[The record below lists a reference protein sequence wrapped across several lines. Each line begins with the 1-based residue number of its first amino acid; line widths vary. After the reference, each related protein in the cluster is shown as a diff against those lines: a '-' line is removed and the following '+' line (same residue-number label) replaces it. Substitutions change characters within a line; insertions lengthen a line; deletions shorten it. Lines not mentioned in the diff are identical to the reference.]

1 MLSSH
6 SGSIIMFPLV
16 SGGRE
21 EVSLQEPCF
30 FIYYLSV
37 QIMLVF
43 NTDKIAQMVSSS
55 KLQLEIL
62 FLLFYYKDQ
71 GFGAK
76 DFGLAD
82 LGARHSDWNLLSA
95 EDIYIY

>member
-1 MLSSH
+1 MLSAH

-16 SGGRE
+16 SGGGFA
-21 EVSLQEPCF
+21 LQEPCF

-62 FLLFYYKDQ
+62 FQLFYYKDQ

-95 EDIYIY
+95 EDIHL

>member
-1 MLSSH
+1 MLSAH

-21 EVSLQEPCF
+21 EVPLQEPCF

-62 FLLFYYKDQ
+62 FQLFYYKDQ

-82 LGARHSDWNLLSA
+82 LGARHSDRNLLSA
-95 EDIYIY
+95 EDIHL

>member
-1 MLSSH
+1 
-6 SGSIIMFPLV
+6 
-16 SGGRE
+16 
-21 EVSLQEPCF
+21 
-30 FIYYLSV
+30 
-37 QIMLVF
+37 MLVF

-62 FLLFYYKDQ
+62 FQLFYYKDQ

-95 EDIYIY
+95 EDIHL